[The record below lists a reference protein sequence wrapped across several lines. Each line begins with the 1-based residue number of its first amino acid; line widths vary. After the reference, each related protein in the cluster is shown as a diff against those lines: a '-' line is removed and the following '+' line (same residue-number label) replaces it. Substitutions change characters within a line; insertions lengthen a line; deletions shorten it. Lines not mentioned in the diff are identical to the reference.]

1 MISLGLDFPTGIMR
15 EDFIQ
20 KMGNYMPLECLLG
33 QEAKEEMVDYI
44 EFVILELLQ
53 NYQSLLRQQKME

>member
-1 MISLGLDFPTGIMR
+1 M
-15 EDFIQ
+15 Q
-20 KMGNYMPLECLLG
+20 LECLLG
-33 QEAKEEMVDYI
+33 QEVKEEMVDYI